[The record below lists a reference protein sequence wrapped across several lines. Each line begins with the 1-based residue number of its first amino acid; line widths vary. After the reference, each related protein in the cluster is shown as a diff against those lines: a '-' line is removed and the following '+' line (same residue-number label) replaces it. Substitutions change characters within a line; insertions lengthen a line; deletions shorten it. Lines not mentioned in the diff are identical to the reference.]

1 MNKMFCPEC
10 RQQVMFKL
18 TERPAVQQLKGKDYE
33 FIEKTAICDN
43 CGAELYVDKV
53 VEENLKRIYE
63 KYRESNGIIS
73 LEKVREIASRYRI
86 GKRPLS
92 LLLGWGENTFS
103 RFFDG
108 DIPSKQYSDIL
119 LRLYDEPD
127 YYIQLLEEHKDSLN
141 SNTTYEKSLQ
151 AAKEYITGKTTK
163 IDEVVAYL
171 LNECEDITHL
181 ALQKMLYYVQSFYQ
195 AFYGTFI
202 FADECEAWV
211 HGPVYPRIYKKYSG
225 YNFSE
230 HIPGATE
237 FAFSYDEKAVID
249 NVVAGFGCYSGKVL
263 ERFTHSEL
271 PWIETRKGLKS
282 DEIENRIID
291 KDLIAGYFASVKAK
305 YDMLHPGDIS
315 DYAKDMFGKIAL

>member
-1 MNKMFCPEC
+1 MNKIFCPEC
-10 RQQVMFKL
+10 RQQVMFKVA
-18 TERPAVQQLKGKDYE
+18 ERPAVQQLKGKDYE
-33 FIEKTAICDN
+33 FTEKIAICDN

-53 VEENLKRIYE
+53 AEENLKRIYE
-63 KYRESNGIIS
+63 KYREYNGIIS

-86 GKRPLS
+86 GKRTLS

-103 RFFDG
+103 RYFDG
-108 DIPSKQYSDIL
+108 DLPSKQYSDIL

-127 YYIQLLEEHKDSLN
+127 YYIQLLEERKGILN
-141 SNTTYEKSLQ
+141 SNTTYEKSLK

-163 IDEVVAYL
+163 IDEVAAYL

-181 ALQKMLYYVQSFYQ
+181 ALQKMLYYVQSFYR

-211 HGPVYPRIYKKYSG
+211 HGPVYPQIYKKYSG
-225 YNFSE
+225 YNFGE
-230 HIPGATE
+230 HKPEMTE
-237 FAFSYDEKAVID
+237 FDFSYDEKVVID

-291 KDLIAGYFASVKAK
+291 KELIAGYFESVKAK